1 MTEISY
7 VGDDMYVFE
16 KVGFPC
22 KVNDALD
29 SLKRRAKYV
38 SRLNEGYGAIRDI
51 IEFILCENE
60 FSIFE

>member
-1 MTEISY
+1 M
-7 VGDDMYVFE
+7 FE